1 MHLIACLHSISAQC
15 CHLQKGCC
23 YFGNF
28 LETFEPLN
36 DHLSQLVNV
45 VRLLLSVSPGQEDH
59 LPIGVQVHVELQL
72 VLVGQQEV
80 TDVHNL
86 NLRTFLRMGD
96 KCKVP
101 QKKGEV
107 P

>member
-1 MHLIACLHSISAQC
+1 MLLFWQ
-15 CHLQKGCC
+15 L
-23 YFGNF
+23 F
-28 LETFEPLN
+28 ETSEPLN

-45 VRLLLSVSPGQEDH
+45 VRLLLSVSPGQENH
-59 LPIGVQVHVELQL
+59 LTIGVQVHVELQL

-80 TDVHNL
+80 ADVRNL
-86 NLRTFLRMGD
+86 NLRTFLRRGG
-96 KCKVP
+96 KCEVP

>member
-1 MHLIACLHSISAQC
+1 M
-15 CHLQKGCC
+15 
-23 YFGNF
+23 
-28 LETFEPLN
+28 ETFEPLN

-80 TDVHNL
+80 ADVHNL

>member
-1 MHLIACLHSISAQC
+1 MLLFWQ
-15 CHLQKGCC
+15 L
-23 YFGNF
+23 F
-28 LETFEPLN
+28 ETSEPLN

-59 LPIGVQVHVELQL
+59 LSIGVQVHVELQL
-72 VLVGQQEV
+72 VSVGQQEV
-80 TDVHNL
+80 ADVHNL
-86 NLRTFLRMGD
+86 NLMTLLTMDDR
-96 KCKVP
+96 CKVP

>member
-1 MHLIACLHSISAQC
+1 M
-15 CHLQKGCC
+15 LQPTEGCC

-28 LETFEPLN
+28 LEIFEPLN
-36 DHLSQLVNV
+36 GHLSQLVNV

-59 LPIGVQVHVELQL
+59 LSIGVQVHVELQL
-72 VLVGQQEV
+72 VVVGQQEV
-80 TDVHNL
+80 ADVRNF

-96 KCKVP
+96 KCEVP

>member
-1 MHLIACLHSISAQC
+1 MII
-15 CHLQKGCC
+15 
-23 YFGNF
+23 
-28 LETFEPLN
+28 

-45 VRLLLSVSPGQEDH
+45 VSVSPGQEDH
-59 LPIGVQVHVELQL
+59 LTIGVKVHVELQL

-80 TDVHNL
+80 ADVHNL

>member
-1 MHLIACLHSISAQC
+1 MLLFWQ
-15 CHLQKGCC
+15 L
-23 YFGNF
+23 F
-28 LETFEPLN
+28 ETSEPLN

-80 TDVHNL
+80 PDVHNL
-86 NLRTFLRMGD
+86 NLRTFLRKIN
-96 KCKVP
+96 KCEVP